1 MASGWTPEC
10 RAAQSA
16 RMKANRPIDH
26 RGKARPLEKAKP
38 KTLEQ
43 AIATAGTPP
52 CETCRY
58 YSKCGTE
65 KLSCVDFGTFVEWG
79 EPTRETVVSVKRQI
93 EKTAER
99 RAKAKTSDVLNN
111 ALSGLRR
118 LEHWHNRLTDYGKYE
133 RYPNRETY
141 VQIMVGNKPG
151 VGMSREEWLQAVGNV

>member
-1 MASGWTPEC
+1 MTWTPER

-26 RGKARPLEKAKP
+26 RGKARPLEKAQP

-65 KLSCVDFGTFVEWG
+65 KLSCVDFGAFVEWG
-79 EPTRETVVSVKRQI
+79 EPNRQVIGSVKRQI
-93 EKTAER
+93 DKTAER
-99 RAKAKTSDVLNN
+99 RANAKTRAVRNN
-111 ALSGLRR
+111 AVSALRK
-118 LEHWHNRLTDYGKYE
+118 LDHWYARLTDYGKYE
-133 RYPNRETY
+133 RYPDRETY
-141 VQIMVGNKPG
+141 VQVMVGNKPG
-151 VGMSREEWLQAVGNV
+151 VGMTREEWLIAVENA

>member
-1 MASGWTPEC
+1 MTWTPER

-58 YSKCGTE
+58 YAKCGSE
-65 KLSCVDFGTFVEWG
+65 KLSCLDFGTFVEWG
-79 EPTRETVVSVKRQI
+79 EPSRAVVVSVKRQI
-93 EKTAER
+93 E
-99 RAKAKTSDVLNN
+99 RATDRSVNGDTKNKRSSAPHE
-111 ALSGLRR
+111 LRR
-118 LEHWHNRLTDYGKYE
+118 LEHWERRLAEYGNYE
-133 RYPNRETY
+133 RFPDKRTY

-151 VGMSREEWLQAVGNV
+151 VGMSREEWLQAVENV